1 MDPVD
6 DHILETAFR
15 WQQEGHRL
23 ALAVVTGTWRSS
35 PRQAGSL
42 MAIRGDGQIAGSVS
56 GGCVEGE
63 IITSGLRLIEDGG
76 AENLE
81 FGIADETAWR
91 VGLPCGGKI
100 SVFVCPDRSIEDG
113 ILDEAVA
120 TVGAR
125 GTVSLDC
132 KIGAG
137 SIVPAKGKGV
147 ANSLSKDGSRFR
159 LEIAPQPRLYIIGA
173 VHIAQHLAPMAMSA
187 GFATT
192 VIDPRTTFAN
202 AERFP
207 GVDLVTAWP
216 DETLADAALDDQSAV
231 VTLTH
236 DPKIDD
242 NALAAVLPHPVLH
255 IASLGSKRSHGARL
269 GRLKEKGFGK
279 KDLDRIQGP
288 AGLDIGA
295 KTPAEIAVSILA
307 GVIAAFRGR
316 N

>member
-1 MDPVD
+1 MDPVN
-6 DHILETAFR
+6 DHVLETAFR
-15 WQQEGHRL
+15 WQREGHRF
-23 ALAVVTGTWRSS
+23 ALAVVTATWGSS

-42 MAIRGDGQIAGSVS
+42 MAIRGDAQIAGSVS

-63 IITSGLRLIEDGG
+63 IISSGLRLIEDGG
-76 AENLE
+76 AANLE
-81 FGIADETAWR
+81 FGVADETAWQ

-100 SVFVCPDRSIEDG
+100 SVFVCPDQSIGDG
-113 ILDEAVA
+113 LVGEAVA
-120 TVGAR
+120 TIESR

-132 KIGAG
+132 RIGEQRIARAEG
-137 SIVPAKGKGV
+137 GGA
-147 ANSLSKDGSRFR
+147 ANSLDKDGSTFR
-159 LEIAPQPRLYIIGA
+159 LEIAPQPRLYIVGA
-173 VHIAQHLAPMAMSA
+173 VHIGQHLAPMAVSA

-192 VIDPRTTFAN
+192 VIDPRTAFAN

-207 GVDLVTAWP
+207 GVELAAAWP
-216 DETLADAALDDQSAV
+216 DEALAGVALDDQTAL

-242 NALAAVLPHPVLH
+242 NALAAVLPHPVFH
-255 IASLGSKRSHGARL
+255 IASLGSRRSHGARL
-269 GRLKEKGFGK
+269 GRLKEKGFKK

-307 GVIAAFRGR
+307 GIIAAFRGR
-316 N
+316 D